1 MTVKRAVF
9 FLVVLL
15 ILLVLFFNKFE
26 PDDNYL
32 LEYFQTRKSGLEKS
46 IFGEGGYVRTTP
58 QELPVQQ
65 YSILNKYP
73 DVRVFYELI
82 LSESPTKPNVIKIFV
97 ENRGEDIITFAV
109 RSVKIAGDDGR
120 YYEGLAT
127 EGALNYIKLYP
138 NEISA
143 KKFYFSSVPRS
154 GSLLIEIK
162 YDAKTS
168 EIVKMSFKARK

>member
-1 MTVKRAVF
+1 M
-9 FLVVLL
+9 
-15 ILLVLFFNKFE
+15 
-26 PDDNYL
+26 
-32 LEYFQTRKSGLEKS
+32 EYFQTRKSDLEKS
-46 IFGEGGYVRTTP
+46 ILGEGRYVRTTP

-82 LSESPTKPNVIKIFV
+82 LSESPTKPNVIKISL

-109 RSVKIAGDDGR
+109 RSVKIAGDDGK
-120 YYEGLAT
+120 YYEGFAT
-127 EGALNYIKLYP
+127 EGSLNYIKLYP

-154 GSLLIEIK
+154 GTLLIEIK
-162 YDAKTS
+162 YDARTS